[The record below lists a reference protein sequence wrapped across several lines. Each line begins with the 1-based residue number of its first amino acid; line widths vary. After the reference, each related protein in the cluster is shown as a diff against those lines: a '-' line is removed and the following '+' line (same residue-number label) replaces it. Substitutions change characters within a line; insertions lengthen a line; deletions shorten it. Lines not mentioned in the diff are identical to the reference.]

1 MKQQENHSQA
11 AVLGLQHLLAMYS
24 GSILV
29 PIMIA
34 SALGY
39 SAQQLTYLISTD
51 IFMCGVATLL
61 QLQLNKHF
69 GVGLPIVLGV
79 AFQSVAP
86 LIMIGQSHGSGAMF
100 GALIASVITSSLSSA
115 ALRPT
120 SGCPPAPSPRV
131 NLGPSWITVSAFVL
145 LKACTSV
152 LAAMNSTPET
162 PSSTMRLMA
171 FPPPPPTPI
180 TLITAPCAAAVSNE
194 NVIFIFLYFIR
205 QTCFQSS
212 YGNDLLIYLCS
223 FLLIEEELLVQQI
236 GLFQAQVLSLY

>member
-1 MKQQENHSQA
+1 MKT
-11 AVLGLQHLLAMYS
+11 
-24 GSILV
+24 I
-29 PIMIA
+29 
-34 SALGY
+34 SA
-39 SAQQLTYLISTD
+39 
-51 IFMCGVATLL
+51 
-61 QLQLNKHF
+61 
-69 GVGLPIVLGV
+69 P
-79 AFQSVAP
+79 
-86 LIMIGQSHGSGAMF
+86 
-100 GALIASVITSSLSSA
+100 LIASVRTSSLSSA

-194 NVIFIFLYFIR
+194 NVISYSSILFIKHA
-205 QTCFQSS
+205 S
-212 YGNDLLIYLCS
+212 D
-223 FLLIEEELLVQQI
+223 
-236 GLFQAQVLSLY
+236 